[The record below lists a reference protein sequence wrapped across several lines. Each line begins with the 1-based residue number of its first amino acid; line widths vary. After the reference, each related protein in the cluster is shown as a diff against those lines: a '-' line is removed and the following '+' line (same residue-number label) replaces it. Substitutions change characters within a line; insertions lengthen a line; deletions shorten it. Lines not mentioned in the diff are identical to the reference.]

1 MNPKISILVSI
12 IALIYYNKVG
22 GQVYYISSPDS
33 HLNISANFT
42 KETCFNIVFKGQK
55 VVEKICVD
63 LTLSDGRAF
72 GSSPKVASTKSE
84 KFNQTIEVPVPNK
97 DRIIKSD
104 FNQLTIFFQKK
115 YNLIIRAY
123 NDGFAY
129 RFIDNKNNSKNVID
143 EKLEFH
149 FMDGTRSYFPW
160 EESTYSH
167 NERLYNRVGISNL
180 TDKDFCSLPVL
191 FDSNETKILFSEASL
206 YDYPGMFLEKTPYNT
221 LVSKF
226 PRYVLKATSAIFDPT
241 KGDQKL
247 EGTENESDRTQQ
259 IVEEGDYIAKID
271 GKKEFPWR
279 VFIVSDD
286 DRTFV
291 ESNLITQLSESSKLE
306 DTSWIKPGKVAWDW
320 WNANNVYGVD
330 FKAGI
335 NQETYKYYIDFAS
348 KNNIEY
354 ILLDE
359 GWTKST
365 TQIYEANPNIQIEKL
380 IDYASSKNVGVFL
393 WVLWK
398 PLDKDMDG
406 LLKLYSSWG
415 AAGVKVDFMQRNDQY
430 MVRSY
435 EKIAEVAA
443 KYKILV
449 NFHGAFKPSGI
460 ERIWPNV
467 ITYEGV
473 MGNEQNKWK
482 VNHFPFSDNIYPV
495 DPEHNLTIPFIRMVA
510 GPMDYTPGAM
520 TNVNRFDYK
529 WSPADLS
536 PQGFNAL
543 GQPLSTE
550 DNMHAINTRPMVT
563 GTRAHQVAMYTVF
576 ESPLQMMCDS
586 PSLYNKEQETV
597 DFITQI
603 PTVWDE
609 TIVLEAAVS
618 DYIVLARRSGENWH
632 LGAMTDWEPRDFE
645 IQLSFLNENTDY
657 LVQIYKD
664 GINADRNAMD
674 YKIDQKTMNS
684 ATPLNVQM
692 SSGGGFSAIFT
703 KK

>member
-1 MNPKISILVSI
+1 MHSKISILTFLLSFFFLFK
-12 IALIYYNKVG
+12 AE
-22 GQVYYISSPDS
+22 GQEHNLNSPNS
-33 HLNISANFT
+33 HLKISANFSN
-42 KETCFNIVFKGQK
+42 ETCFNIAYKGQEVIEK
-55 VVEKICVD
+55 VCID

-72 GSSPKVASTKSE
+72 GSSPKVIRSKAE
-84 KFNQTIEVPVPNK
+84 KFNQYIEVPIPNK
-97 DRIIKSD
+97 DRIIESE
-104 FNQLTIFFQKK
+104 FNQLTVLFQKK

-129 RFIDNKNNSKNVID
+129 RFIDNKNNPKNVID
-143 EKLEFH
+143 EKLEIH
-149 FMDGTRSYFPW
+149 FNDETISYFPW

-167 NERLYNRVGISNL
+167 NERLYNRIDISNL

-191 FDSNETKILFSEASL
+191 FDSNDTKILFSEASL
-206 YDYPGMFLEKTPYNT
+206 YDYPGMFLEKTSDNT

-226 PRYVLKATSAIFDPT
+226 PNYVLKAASAIFDPT

-247 EGTENESDRTQQ
+247 EGTENDSDRTQQ
-259 IVEEGDYIAKID
+259 IMEEGDYIAKID

-291 ESNLITQLSESSKLE
+291 ESNLITQLSESSSLE
-306 DTSWIKPGKVAWDW
+306 DISWIKPGKVAWDW

-365 TQIYEANPNIQIEKL
+365 TQIYEANPNIQIQEL

-398 PLDKDMDG
+398 PLDKDMEG

-460 ERIWPNV
+460 ERRWPNV
-467 ITYEGV
+467 LTYEGV

-482 VNHFPFSDNIYPV
+482 VEQFPYSDNIYPV
-495 DPEHNLTIPFIRMVA
+495 DPEHNLTIPFIRMAA

-529 WSPADLS
+529 WSPADVS
-536 PQGFNAL
+536 PPGFNAL

-586 PSLYNKEQETV
+586 PTLYKKEQETV

-609 TIVLEAAVS
+609 TVVLEAAVS
-618 DYIVLARRSGENWH
+618 DYIVLARRSGENWY
-632 LGAMTDWEPRDFE
+632 LGAMTDWKPRDFE
-645 IQLSFLNENTDY
+645 IELSFLNDNTDY
-657 LVQIYKD
+657 SVQIYKD
-664 GINADRNAMD
+664 GINTDRNAMD
-674 YKIDQKTMNS
+674 YKVDQKTMS
-684 ATPLNVQM
+684 STTALQIQM